1 MLKRKLSK
9 NVFLIINILLA
20 KVGSGKFGK
29 FNIIKHVI
37 YMQWNKCLNLCKLC
51 IYYFSVLTK
60 KSVQSIIN

>member
-1 MLKRKLSK
+1 LLIISLVFLKINLYGLKHHLNNKGIRLNMLKRKLSK

-37 YMQWNKCLNLCKLC
+37 YMQ
-51 IYYFSVLTK
+51 
-60 KSVQSIIN
+60 